1 MIKGQLKIRVYG
13 DPCLRRKSEPLKEVG
28 PSERMLIA
36 AMLDTMYESKGLG
49 LAAPQVGINQQ
60 IFVADVGDGP
70 IVVINPKILKRK
82 GSAEL
87 EEGCLSIPGITVSVK
102 RPDHIVVQYC
112 DENNRPVEAELKNM
126 LARVF
131 QHENDHLNGKLIIDH
146 ATLRERLKFLKQL
159 KLKKDKTSHE

>member
-87 EEGCLSIPGITVSVK
+87 EEGCLSIPGITVNVK
-102 RPDHIVVQYC
+102 RPDHITVQYR
-112 DENNRPVEAELKNM
+112 DENNRPVEAELKNI

-146 ATLRERLKFLKQL
+146 AALRERLKLLKQL
-159 KLKKDKTSHE
+159 KLKKDKTTHE